1 MVLSQCLIEE
11 DTPARQA
18 AWLPSAATI
27 RLVKFFSPPPPFFL
41 LNSSFSFLGW
51 PESAFIPQWFFVSTA
66 PEAPYRS
73 KQSGSLV
80 LSVDRC
86 SQVNHL
92 AHIRRT
98 LIPQPRAFFSPSQ
111 LRYAPKPTRLASVEP
126 IRPRLSPS
134 QASSKHP
141 L

>member
-27 RLVKFFSPPPPFFL
+27 RLVKFFSLPPP
-41 LNSSFSFLGW
+41 SSFLILLSHSLAG
-51 PESAFIPQWFFVSTA
+51 PNPHLY
-66 PEAPYRS
+66 P
-73 KQSGSLV
+73 SGSLFRLPRRLLIGQNNPVLV

-98 LIPQPRAFFSPSQ
+98 LIPQPRVFFSPSQ

-134 QASSKHP
+134 QASSEHP